1 MERLVLRRP
10 RTNTSMTEAD
20 APRCQKRFPK
30 PTTHT
35 PLIQRIAKSYEL
47 EFPSHQKTAE
57 PIGDVA
63 RSKSTRHAFSRGN
76 EDHSLSGTLAAT
88 TMNRIPDETYDEYS
102 RTFHMVL
109 LDPSYQVYT
118 SPTGRGSVM
127 YKIENETMVIVGD
140 PMCAKD
146 DLGPLLQ
153 EIETFRH
160 PTRLKLAFMGVGPW
174 FVQYAETKGWDHIEF
189 GSERVVNPM
198 HNAVLDKQASR
209 RMLTQCQHL
218 LHPKQG
224 LTMGFYAPSISGINS
239 HLEHQLAQLY
249 TDWRDTKGAQKS
261 GDAQAF
267 ITAYDLFSYRRRTA
281 FLYMSDAEGQI
292 AGMAMLRQLGAESG
306 FYIDPCIASASA
318 PKGVTEL
325 LMVSSMRLLRR
336 AEVSHLSLGVEPL
349 ADLAARGLLARAA
362 RSLYKMFTDAA
373 SVAGKKAYND
383 KFRPDPV
390 LESSLYVVFPRADKK
405 KKGLLPSF
413 PFREAWAIMQV
424 AHIQADDGLKGTAC
438 PQHLRVPAA
447 NYLAREERE
456 GVPRRV
462 WDKALVV

>member
-1 MERLVLRRP
+1 
-10 RTNTSMTEAD
+10 MTEAD
-20 APRCQKRFPK
+20 APRCQRRFPK

-35 PLIQRIAKSYEL
+35 PLIQRIARSYEL
-47 EFPSHQKTAE
+47 EFPLPQKTTE
-57 PIGDVA
+57 PTGDAA
-63 RSKSTRHAFSRGN
+63 RSKSTRHALSRGN

-146 DLGPLLQ
+146 DLGPLLE
-153 EIETFRH
+153 EIENFRH

-174 FVQYAETKGWDHIEF
+174 FAQYAESKGWDHIEF

-198 HNAVLDKQASR
+198 HNAVLEKQASK
-209 RMLTQCQHL
+209 RMLAQCQHL

-249 TDWRDTKGAQKS
+249 DDWRDTKGAKKS
-261 GDAQAF
+261 ADAQAF

-281 FLYMSDAEGQI
+281 FLYMSDSEGEI

-318 PKGVTEL
+318 PKGITEL

-336 AEVSHLSLGVEPL
+336 AEISHLSLGVEPF

-362 RSLYKMFTDAA
+362 RSLYKMFTDTA

-390 LESSLYVVFPRADKK
+390 LESSLYVVFPRAKK
-405 KKGLLPSF
+405 KKALLPSF
-413 PFREAWAIMQV
+413 PVREAWAIMQV
-424 AHIQADDGLKGTAC
+424 AHIQADDGLKKPAC
-438 PQHLRVPAA
+438 PQHPRIPAA
-447 NYLAREERE
+447 NHLACEERE